1 MVLGHEMA
9 HSVIGH
15 TAEKLTRT
23 SVIQAR
29 TNLLNN
35 AIGNYSSSSECL
47 ASPNGTSMGC
57 PSKWWCGICCWL
69 VLPKGGVSQGIL
81 WWILEQVVTYVFE
94 LPFSRAQETEADE
107 VCSSSSKGKRG
118 RALSS
123 LFILWD
129 WDSASFV
136 FYFYFPGGSSLCC
149 QSLFWC
155 EGSTSFLGCDATYGR
170 GENSASRNCVHLY
183 RLTNKGWGWDPGGP
197 GPGDCGN
204 FGFCINPPRW
214 PKKAG

>member
-1 MVLGHEMA
+1 MA

-35 AIGNYSSSSECL
+35 AIGNNLSSSGCL
-47 ASPNGTSMGC
+47 ASPNGTSMGS

-69 VLPKGGVSQGIL
+69 VLPKGGISQGII
-81 WWILEQVVTYVFE
+81 WWILLQVVTYVFE

-107 VCSSSSKGKRG
+107 VCSSSSKGNRG
-118 RALSS
+118 RVFSS
-123 LFILWD
+123 HFILRD

-136 FYFYFPGGSSLCC
+136 FVMIL
-149 QSLFWC
+149 L
-155 EGSTSFLGCDATYGR
+155 L
-170 GENSASRNCVHLY
+170 L
-183 RLTNKGWGWDPGGP
+183 
-197 GPGDCGN
+197 
-204 FGFCINPPRW
+204 PRW
-214 PKKAG
+214 VFSLLPKPALMWGKLQLSGVWCNLWQRWKFSI